1 LGDEVFPGR
10 TSNGEGR
17 SLMNDFLRVEDVVKD
32 YPSGEETLRVLRGI
46 TLSIEPGRITA
57 IVGPSGAGKS
67 TLLHIMGFL
76 DRPTSGDV
84 VFRGRRLSSFNGVE
98 QARVRNAHFGFV
110 FQMYHLLPELTALE
124 NALLPL
130 MIRHGPAEWVAHR
143 GTVHRKVEA
152 LLERLGL
159 GARAHHLPAQ
169 LSGGERQRVAIA
181 RALAG
186 DPEIVFCDEPTGNL
200 DAATSKEIQRLIV
213 ELSKETGKT
222 FIVVTHDPDVAALAE
237 SKLRLVDGKFIE

>member
-1 LGDEVFPGR
+1 M
-10 TSNGEGR
+10 S
-17 SLMNDFLRVEDVVKD
+17 DFLTVEDVVKD
-32 YPSGEETLRVLRGI
+32 FPSGETTLRVLKGV
-46 TLSIEPGRITA
+46 TLSVEPGKITA

-84 VFRGRRLSSFNGVE
+84 VYRGKPLSSLGRME
-98 QARVRNAHFGFV
+98 QARVRNVHFGFV

-124 NALLPL
+124 NTLLPL
-130 MIRHGPAEWVAHR
+130 MIRHSAGAWLAQWRLIHAR
-143 GTVHRKVEA
+143 TRA

-159 GARAHHLPAQ
+159 SGRLHHLPPQ

-200 DAATSKEIQRLIV
+200 DAATSAEIQKLIV
-213 ELSKETGKT
+213 ELSRETRKT
-222 FIVVTHDPDVAALAE
+222 FVVVTHDPDVARLADCR
-237 SKLRLVDGKFIE
+237 LRLVDGRFVDGG